1 VAALDLIL
9 RPVIDLAPFVGDRR
23 VVAYGVGDE
32 DQLVVLLGSVTPG
45 TPVHPSEPFIP
56 GGEHDPT
63 VVVSSALLADRQSKS
78 VIDLP
83 IEPLT
88 LAFPVV
94 QPLSDGGLLVADSRV
109 AVGKPPN
116 GHVIGSDGKL
126 RGSIMFGDGI
136 EHMLVDRLGRAWV
149 GYFDEG
155 VFGNLG
161 WGHPGHPSPIGSPG
175 LLRFAIANGEI
186 DWAFKPPEGSDFIA
200 DCYALNVDGDH
211 AWLIYYTDFD
221 LFRIDSEG
229 GARRWRVGARGPK
242 VIACNGQQA
251 LLVGGYES
259 RMSATLWNLGDERL
273 IDPKPVGLRLEGD
286 LLDPDAMWG
295 RGPVLHAVRGT
306 TWYTSLSSGTSPAR
320 ASGSR
325 SATPRQRGRTTSRT
339 ATPSDEAAAR
349 DEFCVLRAIVTL
361 L

>member
-23 VVAYGVGDE
+23 VVANGVGDE

-161 WGHPGHPSPIGSPG
+161 WGHPDTRHRLEVQDCSASP
-175 LLRFAIANGEI
+175 
-186 DWAFKPPEGSDFIA
+186 
-200 DCYALNVDGDH
+200 
-211 AWLIYYTDFD
+211 
-221 LFRIDSEG
+221 
-229 GARRWRVGARGPK
+229 
-242 VIACNGQQA
+242 
-251 LLVGGYES
+251 S
-259 RMSATLWNLGDERL
+259 RMERSTGRSSRLKEAT
-273 IDPKPVGLRLEGD
+273 
-286 LLDPDAMWG
+286 
-295 RGPVLHAVRGT
+295 
-306 TWYTSLSSGTSPAR
+306 SSP
-320 ASGSR
+320 
-325 SATPRQRGRTTSRT
+325 T
-339 ATPSDEAAAR
+339 ATPSTSTAT
-349 DEFCVLRAIVTL
+349 TL
-361 L
+361 G